1 MGGYNETELL
11 KSWQEA
17 QLSKIGSDQDEL
29 QLPKNHAQ
37 LPTSSNYTLLL
48 NILP

>member
-17 QLSKIGSDQDEL
+17 QMSKIVSVQDEL
-29 QLPKNHAQ
+29 QLTKNHAQ

-48 NILP
+48 KLLP